1 MTLQSVRGQV
11 PAVRIIERA
20 LATGRIH
27 HAYRFE
33 GPSGV
38 GKEKLAFAFAQALL
52 CERTDGTRA
61 ACGECASCER
71 VVTFA
76 DEAPHVPLHPDV
88 LLVQL
93 GLYPK
98 EVLGAKQTE
107 TGGIG
112 LPQIKQV
119 VMARAGMPPHEGRAT
134 VCIIRDADEFT
145 IKAANALLKTLEEPR
160 KAFYFVLLTDR
171 PARLLDT
178 IRSRTLPVRFGPL
191 PEAVVASIL
200 TERNADPGLAAL
212 AEGSAALA
220 LELAEASS
228 SDGNEDGGGE
238 VVSLGP
244 QLRASLDERTPAGA
258 LGCLDAKGDRHA
270 LRKGLTDFAHD
281 LAVRAR
287 QSVEDSPDS
296 AARLSRQ
303 FSLVL
308 TARDQLERNAAPA
321 LCLESLALN
330 LRRA

>member
-1 MTLQSVRGQV
+1 MTLHSVRGQI

-33 GPSGV
+33 GPPGV

-52 CERTDGTRA
+52 CERTDGTSP

-76 DEAPHVPLHPDV
+76 DEAPHVPHHPDV

-98 EVLGAKQTE
+98 EVLRTKQTE
-107 TGGIG
+107 SGGIG

-119 VMARAGMPPHEGRAT
+119 VLARAGMPPHEGRAT
-134 VCIIRDADEFT
+134 VCIIRDADTFT
-145 IKAANALLKTLEEPR
+145 VKAANALLKTLEEPR

-200 TERNADPGLAAL
+200 TEHNADPGLAAL
-212 AEGSAALA
+212 AEGNAALA
-220 LELAEASS
+220 LELAEASGK
-228 SDGNEDGGGE
+228 DGDEDE
-238 VVSLGP
+238 DEAVSLGSR
-244 QLRASLDERTPAGA
+244 LLASLDERTPAGA
-258 LGCLDAKGDRHA
+258 LGCLDARGDRHA
-270 LRKGLTDFAHD
+270 LRKGLTEFAHE
-281 LAVRAR
+281 LATRAR
-287 QSVEDSPDS
+287 QSVDDAPDA

-308 TARDQLERNAAPA
+308 AARDQLERNAAPA